1 MGSAI
6 PFTRM
11 AVPITVVSVAGL
23 FEAEVQD
30 RSATGLLGCAVP
42 ADQCSLG
49 LLHHRGRLIYSSSG
63 IQVVACMQSDCAST
77 GVGRGKASTQDQ

>member
-30 RSATGLLGCAVP
+30 RSANGLLGCALP
-42 ADQCSLG
+42 ADQRSLG
-49 LLHHRGRLIYSSSG
+49 LLHHWGRRIYSSWHTSCCLHA
-63 IQVVACMQSDCAST
+63 IRLCFN
-77 GVGRGKASTQDQ
+77 RGWERQN